1 LVAAYISA
9 AESGLSPEE
18 NVVIK
23 RSLLAGDRLLERSS
37 FEASNLTLYR
47 DINSDF
53 QDTLLAAACSPK

>member
-23 RSLLAGDRLLERSS
+23 RSLLAGDRLPERSS

-53 QDTLLAAACSPK
+53 HDTLLAAACSPK